1 MTTPI
6 LYILSVLNNLSAETQ
21 LLEACEWDE
30 DRLEY
35 VRESLE
41 KCMASY
47 LESNSPLDEQ
57 SLLTGLNKA
66 LLENINEKELQKIIY
81 LIEQSSKPVII
92 CGLGIKNSKTQIK
105 HFINLYNYFFSSF
118 NIF

>member
-47 LESNSPLDEQ
+47 LESNSPLDEE
-57 SLLTGLNKA
+57 SLLAGLNKA
-66 LLENINEKELQKIIY
+66 LLENINEKEASACI
-81 LIEQSSKPVII
+81 
-92 CGLGIKNSKTQIK
+92 
-105 HFINLYNYFFSSF
+105 FILREAMSSF
-118 NIF
+118 LKADGDKYEN

>member
-66 LLENINEKELQKIIY
+66 LLENINEKEAGACI
-81 LIEQSSKPVII
+81 
-92 CGLGIKNSKTQIK
+92 
-105 HFINLYNYFFSSF
+105 FILREAMSSF
-118 NIF
+118 LKSDGDKYEN